1 MLNENTNTL
10 DISFPTHERRK
21 QMSTSTKSQGEV
33 KRWHV
38 ILFDTIAGL
47 LILLVLFGSSRD
59 LLLLSGQSGFP
70 SIIHRW
76 HEAQS
81 GALMTI
87 LFGGS
92 LLALLW
98 KPQNKPLLMQYIV
111 LSIGI
116 VCLFFATAT
125 GAGFLP
131 IVLVIGVVFIAILVA
146 AYPRSRDL
154 LNFRSGASL
163 SYPLLA
169 ITVVA
174 AILLAP
180 IIAREL
186 NYQIL
191 GMTQQDVHAL
201 NYHWLTSV
209 VLALLLILGG
219 SLAATRRSGWRTVA
233 CMIGIA
239 YLYLGS
245 MALVLPDYAGSW
257 GIIGGVL
264 GLLGGLGYMSIIL
277 FEVQRTRRAA
287 RVSSHNNVA
296 A

>member
-1 MLNENTNTL
+1 
-10 DISFPTHERRK
+10 
-21 QMSTSTKSQGEV
+21 MSSSATSQSDV

-38 ILFDTIAGL
+38 ILFVAIAGL
-47 LILLVLFGSSRD
+47 LTLLALFASARD
-59 LLLLSGQSGFP
+59 LLLLPGQSGFP
-70 SIIHRW
+70 SVVHRW

-81 GALMTI
+81 GAFMTI

-92 LLALLW
+92 LLTLLW
-98 KPQNKPLLMQYIV
+98 KPQSKPLLMQYLV

-116 VCLFFATAT
+116 VSLFFATAS
-125 GAGFLP
+125 GAGFTP
-131 IVLVIGVVFIAILVA
+131 VVLVVGVALIGILVA
-146 AYPRSRDL
+146 AYPRPRDL
-154 LNFRSGASL
+154 LDIRREGSL
-163 SYPLLA
+163 SYLLLA

-191 GMTQQDVHAL
+191 SMTQQDVHAQ

-219 SLAATRRSGWRTVA
+219 ALAATRRPGWQALAFIV
-233 CMIGIA
+233 GIT

-245 MALVLPDYAGSW
+245 MALMLPDYAGSW
-257 GIIGGVL
+257 GTIGGML
-264 GLLGGLGYMSIIL
+264 GLFGGVSYIVVTL

-287 RVSSHNNVA
+287 RVSARNNVA

>member
-1 MLNENTNTL
+1 M
-10 DISFPTHERRK
+10 HERRK
-21 QMSTSTKSQGEV
+21 AMSSSTHPQGEV

-47 LILLVLFGSSRD
+47 LILFTLYGSLGD
-59 LLLLSGQSGFP
+59 LLLLPGQSGAF
-70 SIIHRW
+70 
-76 HEAQS
+76 
-81 GALMTI
+81 TVI
-87 LFGGS
+87 LLGGS

-98 KPQNKPLLMQYIV
+98 KPHTKPFVMQYLL
-111 LSIGI
+111 LSIGV
-116 VCLFFATAT
+116 VCLLFATAT
-125 GAGFLP
+125 GIGFMPL
-131 IVLVIGVVFIAILVA
+131 VLVIGLVFIAILAA
-146 AYPRSRDL
+146 AYPKPRDL
-154 LNFRSGASL
+154 LSFRMNASF

-169 ITVVA
+169 ITIVA

-201 NYHWLTSV
+201 NYHWLSSV

-219 SLAATRRSGWRTVA
+219 SLAATRRPGWRAVA
-233 CMIGIA
+233 CIIGIA

-245 MALVLPDYAGSW
+245 MALLLPDYAGSW
-257 GIIGGVL
+257 GTIGGVL
-264 GLLGGLGYMSIIL
+264 GLLGGLGYMSVIL

>member
-1 MLNENTNTL
+1 
-10 DISFPTHERRK
+10 
-21 QMSTSTKSQGEV
+21 MSTSTKPQGEV

-38 ILFDTIAGL
+38 ILFDAIAGL
-47 LILLVLFGSSRD
+47 LILLVLFGSGRD
-59 LLLLSGQSGFP
+59 LLLLPGQSGFP

-81 GALMTI
+81 GAFMTI
-87 LFGGS
+87 VLGGS

-98 KPQNKPLLMQYIV
+98 KPQNKPLLMQYIL

-125 GAGFLP
+125 GAGFMP

-146 AYPRSRDL
+146 AYPRPRDL
-154 LNFRSGASL
+154 LNFRSNASL

-219 SLAATRRSGWRTVA
+219 SMASTRRPGWRA
-233 CMIGIA
+233 LAFIIGIT

-245 MALVLPDYAGSW
+245 MALLLPDYAGSW
-257 GIIGGVL
+257 GTIGGVL
-264 GLLGGLGYMSIIL
+264 GLLAGLAYIGVTL

-287 RVSSHNNVA
+287 RVSTHNNIA

>member
-1 MLNENTNTL
+1 M
-10 DISFPTHERRK
+10 SSSTH
-21 QMSTSTKSQGEV
+21 SQGEV

-47 LILLVLFGSSRD
+47 LILFTLYGSLGD
-59 LLLLSGQSGFP
+59 LLLLPGQSGFP

-76 HEAQS
+76 HEVQS
-81 GALMTI
+81 GAFTVI
-87 LFGGS
+87 LLGGS

-98 KPQNKPLLMQYIV
+98 KPHTKPFVMQYLL
-111 LSIGI
+111 LSIGV
-116 VCLFFATAT
+116 VCLLFATAT
-125 GAGFLP
+125 GIGFMPL
-131 IVLVIGVVFIAILVA
+131 VLVIGLVFIAILAA
-146 AYPRSRDL
+146 AYPKPRDL
-154 LNFRSGASL
+154 LSFRMNASF

-169 ITVVA
+169 ITIVA

-219 SLAATRRSGWRTVA
+219 SLAATRRPGWRAVA
-233 CMIGIA
+233 CIIGIA

-245 MALVLPDYAGSW
+245 MALLLPDYAGSW
-257 GIIGGVL
+257 GTIGGVL
-264 GLLGGLGYMSIIL
+264 GLLGGLGYMSVIL

>member
-1 MLNENTNTL
+1 
-10 DISFPTHERRK
+10 
-21 QMSTSTKSQGEV
+21 MSSSTKSQGEV

-98 KPQNKPLLMQYIV
+98 KPQNKPLLMQYLV

-125 GAGFLP
+125 GAGFMP
-131 IVLVIGVVFIAILVA
+131 IVLVIGMVFIAILVA
-146 AYPRSRDL
+146 AYPRPRDL

-180 IIAREL
+180 VIAREL

-209 VLALLLILGG
+209 VLALLLIVGG
-219 SLAATRRSGWRTVA
+219 SMAATRRPGWRAVA
-233 CMIGIA
+233 FIIGIT

-245 MALVLPDYAGSW
+245 MALLLPDYAGSW
-257 GIIGGVL
+257 GTIGGVL
-264 GLLGGLGYMSIIL
+264 GLLGGLCYVTITL
-277 FEVQRTRRAA
+277 LEVQRTRKAA
-287 RVSSHNNVA
+287 RLSPIGIIRRCLRV
-296 A
+296 

>member
-1 MLNENTNTL
+1 
-10 DISFPTHERRK
+10 
-21 QMSTSTKSQGEV
+21 MSTSTKSQGDV

-38 ILFDTIAGL
+38 ILFVTIAGL
-47 LILLVLFGSSRD
+47 LTLLMLFASARD
-59 LLLLSGQSGFP
+59 LLLLPGQGGFP
-70 SIIHRW
+70 SVIHRW

-81 GALMTI
+81 GAFMTI
-87 LFGGS
+87 LLGGS
-92 LLALLW
+92 LLVLLW
-98 KPQNKPLLMQYIV
+98 KPQNKPLLMQYIL

-125 GAGFLP
+125 GAGFMP
-131 IVLVIGVVFIAILVA
+131 IVLVIGVVLIGILVA
-146 AYPRSRDL
+146 AYPRPRDL
-154 LNFRSGASL
+154 LNLRSGASL

-219 SLAATRRSGWRTVA
+219 SLAAIRRPGWQALAFIV
-233 CMIGIA
+233 GIT

-245 MALVLPDYAGSW
+245 MALLLPDYAGSW
-257 GIIGGVL
+257 GTIGGVL
-264 GLLGGLGYMSIIL
+264 GLLGGLGYITTT
-277 FEVQRTRRAA
+277 FVEARRTRKTA
-287 RVSSHNNVA
+287 RVA
-296 A
+296 AVKTPA

>member
-1 MLNENTNTL
+1 M
-10 DISFPTHERRK
+10 HERRK
-21 QMSTSTKSQGEV
+21 AMSSSTHSQGEV

-47 LILLVLFGSSRD
+47 LILLTLYGSLGD
-59 LLLLSGQSGFP
+59 LLLLPGQSGFL

-81 GALMTI
+81 GAFMTI

-92 LLALLW
+92 LLTLLW
-98 KPQNKPLLMQYIV
+98 KPQTKPLLMQYLV

-116 VCLFFATAT
+116 VCIFFATAS
-125 GAGFLP
+125 GAGFTP
-131 IVLVIGVVFIAILVA
+131 IVLVVGVVLIGILVA
-146 AYPRSRDL
+146 AYPRPLDL
-154 LNFRSGASL
+154 LDIRREASL

-174 AILLAP
+174 AIVLAP

-191 GMTQQDVHAL
+191 GMTQQDIHAL

-219 SLAATRRSGWRTVA
+219 SLAATRRPGWRALAFIV
-233 CMIGIA
+233 GIT
-239 YLYLGS
+239 YLYLGNL
-245 MALVLPDYAGSW
+245 ALLLQDYAGSW
-257 GIIGGVL
+257 GTIGGVL
-264 GLLGGLGYMSIIL
+264 GLLGGLGYMSVIL

>member
-1 MLNENTNTL
+1 M
-10 DISFPTHERRK
+10 SSSTH
-21 QMSTSTKSQGEV
+21 SQGEV

-47 LILLVLFGSSRD
+47 LILFTLYGSLGD
-59 LLLLSGQSGFP
+59 LLLLPGQSGFP

-76 HEAQS
+76 HEVQS
-81 GALMTI
+81 GAFTVI
-87 LFGGS
+87 LLGGS

-98 KPQNKPLLMQYIV
+98 KPHTKPFVMQYLL
-111 LSIGI
+111 LSIGV
-116 VCLFFATAT
+116 VCLLFATAT
-125 GAGFLP
+125 GIGFMPL
-131 IVLVIGVVFIAILVA
+131 VLVIGLVFIAILAA
-146 AYPRSRDL
+146 AYPKPRDL
-154 LNFRSGASL
+154 LSFRMNASF

-169 ITVVA
+169 ITIVA

-219 SLAATRRSGWRTVA
+219 SLAATRRPGWRAVA
-233 CMIGIA
+233 CIIGIA

-245 MALVLPDYAGSW
+245 MALLLPDYAGSW
-257 GIIGGVL
+257 GTIGGVL
-264 GLLGGLGYMSIIL
+264 GLLGGLGYMSVIL
-277 FEVQRTRRAA
+277 FEVQRTRK
-287 RVSSHNNVA
+287 SSTCLLS
-296 A
+296 

>member
-1 MLNENTNTL
+1 MH
-10 DISFPTHERRK
+10 S
-21 QMSTSTKSQGEV
+21 STKPQGEV

-38 ILFDTIAGL
+38 ILFVTIAGL
-47 LILLVLFGSSRD
+47 LTLLMLFASGRD
-59 LLLLSGQSGFP
+59 LLLLPGQSGFP

-81 GALMTI
+81 GAFMTI
-87 LFGGS
+87 LLGGS
-92 LLALLW
+92 FLALLW
-98 KPQNKPLLMQYIV
+98 KPQTKPLLMQYIV

-125 GAGFLP
+125 GNGFMP
-131 IVLVIGVVFIAILVA
+131 VVLVIGVVLIGILVA
-146 AYPRSRDL
+146 AYPRPRDL
-154 LNFRSGASL
+154 LNFRSEASL

-169 ITVVA
+169 ITFVA

-201 NYHWLTSV
+201 NFHWLTSV

-219 SLAATRRSGWRTVA
+219 SMAATRRPGWRALAFIV
-233 CMIGIA
+233 GIT
-239 YLYLGS
+239 YLYLGG
-245 MALVLPDYAGSW
+245 MALLLPDYAGSW
-257 GIIGGVL
+257 GTVGGVL
-264 GLLGGLGYMSIIL
+264 GLLEGLAYMSITF

-287 RVSSHNNVA
+287 RISAHNNVA

>member
-1 MLNENTNTL
+1 M
-10 DISFPTHERRK
+10 SSSTH
-21 QMSTSTKSQGEV
+21 SQGEV

-38 ILFDTIAGL
+38 ILFDAIAGL
-47 LILLVLFGSSRD
+47 LLLLILFGSGRD
-59 LLLLSGQSGFP
+59 LLLIPGQSGFP

-81 GALMTI
+81 GAFTVI
-87 LFGGS
+87 LLGGS

-98 KPQNKPLLMQYIV
+98 KPHTKPFVMQYLL
-111 LSIGI
+111 LSIGV
-116 VCLFFATAT
+116 VCLLFATAT
-125 GAGFLP
+125 GIGFMPL
-131 IVLVIGVVFIAILVA
+131 VLVIGLVFIAILAA
-146 AYPRSRDL
+146 AYPKPRDL
-154 LNFRSGASL
+154 LSFRSNASF

-169 ITVVA
+169 ITIVA

-180 IIAREL
+180 ISAREL

-219 SLAATRRSGWRTVA
+219 SLAATRRPGWRAVA

-245 MALVLPDYAGSW
+245 MALLLPDYAGSW
-257 GIIGGVL
+257 GTIGGVL
-264 GLLGGLGYMSIIL
+264 GLLGGLGYMSVIL

>member
-1 MLNENTNTL
+1 
-10 DISFPTHERRK
+10 
-21 QMSTSTKSQGEV
+21 MSSSTKSQGEV

-38 ILFDTIAGL
+38 ILFEIIAGL
-47 LILLVLFGSSRD
+47 LLLLVLFGSFRD
-59 LLLLSGQSGFP
+59 LLLLPGQSGFP

-81 GALMTI
+81 GAFMVI
-87 LFGGS
+87 IFGGS
-92 LLALLW
+92 LLTLLW
-98 KPQNKPLLMQYIV
+98 RPKSKPLLMQFIV

-116 VCLFFATAT
+116 VSLAFATVSGVGFTPIALV
-125 GAGFLP
+125 AG
-131 IVLVIGVVFIAILVA
+131 IVLIGILVA
-146 AYPRSRDL
+146 AYPRPRDL
-154 LNFRSGASL
+154 LDTRREGSL

-169 ITVVA
+169 ITFVA

-219 SLAATRRSGWRTVA
+219 SLAATKRPGWQALGFIV
-233 CMIGIA
+233 GIA

-245 MALVLPDYAGSW
+245 MALMLPDYAGSW
-257 GIIGGVL
+257 GTIGGVL
-264 GLLGGLGYMSIIL
+264 GLLAGLSYITITL
-277 FEVQRTRRAA
+277 LEVQRSRKAA
-287 RVSSHNNVA
+287 RVSPIGINLSHEDRQEA
-296 A
+296 G

>member
-1 MLNENTNTL
+1 
-10 DISFPTHERRK
+10 
-21 QMSTSTKSQGEV
+21 MSTSTKPQGEV

-38 ILFDTIAGL
+38 ILFDAIAGL
-47 LILLVLFGSSRD
+47 LILLVLFGSGRD
-59 LLLLSGQSGFP
+59 LLLLPGQSGFP

-81 GALMTI
+81 GAFMTI

-98 KPQNKPLLMQYIV
+98 KPQTRPLLMQYIL
-111 LSIGI
+111 LSISI
-116 VCLFFATAT
+116 VCLLFATAT
-125 GAGFLP
+125 GIGFMP
-131 IVLVIGVVFIAILVA
+131 VVLAIGVVFIAILA
-146 AYPRSRDL
+146 FAYPRPRDL
-154 LNFRSGASL
+154 LNFRSNVSL

-186 NYQIL
+186 NYQVL

-201 NYHWLTSV
+201 NFHWLTSV
-209 VLALLLILGG
+209 VLALILILGG
-219 SLAATRRSGWRTVA
+219 SLAATRRPGWRALAVI
-233 CMIGIA
+233 IGIA

-245 MALVLPDYAGSW
+245 MALLLPDYAGSW
-257 GIIGGVL
+257 GTIGGIL
-264 GLLGGLGYMSIIL
+264 GLLGGLGYIIVTV
-277 FEVQRTRRAA
+277 FEVQRSRRAA
-287 RVSSHNNVA
+287 HMLQKAST
-296 A
+296 